1 MLEEDLKA
9 YQGLQKQGAVLLKSP
24 RFGLVVV
31 ATKLPNLTVTT
42 PFRIPVTK
50 SEFNSPNRS
59 IPTYYQGPDIKRQ
72 QTEFCVKYEIRHNPS
87 DIIPFKG
94 KKSYAN

>member
-1 MLEEDLKA
+1 MLEEELKA
-9 YQGLQKQGAVLLKSP
+9 YQGLHKQRAVLLKSP
-24 RFGLVVV
+24 QFGLVVV

-42 PFRIPVTK
+42 SFQIPVTK

-72 QTEFCVKYEIRHNPS
+72 
-87 DIIPFKG
+87 
-94 KKSYAN
+94 